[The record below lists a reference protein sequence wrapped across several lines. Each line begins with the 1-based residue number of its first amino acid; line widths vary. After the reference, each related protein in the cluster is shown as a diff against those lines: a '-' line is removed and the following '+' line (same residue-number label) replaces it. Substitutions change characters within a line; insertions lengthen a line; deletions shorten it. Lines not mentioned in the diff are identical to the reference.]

1 MCDQAVYLLE
11 GDTPRL
17 IMSSVEK
24 IVAENG
30 VFRLTDIFGEEKRI
44 ENVVFCSMGE
54 NKFYIRGLV

>member
-24 IVAENG
+24 IVAENS

-54 NKFYIRGLV
+54 NKFYIRGLG